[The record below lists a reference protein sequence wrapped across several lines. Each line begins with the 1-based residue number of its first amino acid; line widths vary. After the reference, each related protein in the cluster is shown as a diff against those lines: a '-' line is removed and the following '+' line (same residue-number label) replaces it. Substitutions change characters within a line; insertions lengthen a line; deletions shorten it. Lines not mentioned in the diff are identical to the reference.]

1 MSLAQDQN
9 HRARGRIKKGGD
21 GLLITESR
29 LHTAAHLS
37 ISKFGRRERA
47 PPVRLLIL
55 ELLSPTLGVH
65 HCIYPLGLS
74 FLPTYMYSVSQW
86 LDACFCLYCSSSG
99 NKIYSVVW
107 SCLLICSYQIT
118 RTVGNSSSRK
128 TSLCSINFIS
138 LCFHICRGSAVFPR
152 GKNWLRI
159 YLVFRAESSDDH
171 P

>member
-1 MSLAQDQN
+1 MSLAQEQN
-9 HRARGRIKKGGD
+9 HRGERKNKKGGGRHRD
-21 GLLITESR
+21 GLLIAESR

-47 PPVRLLIL
+47 PPVRPLIL
-55 ELLSPTLGVH
+55 ELLSPALGVH
-65 HCIYPLGLS
+65 HRIYPLVLS
-74 FLPTYMYSVSQW
+74 FLPTYSVSQW

-128 TSLCSINFIS
+128 TSLCSINFVS
-138 LCFHICRGSAVFPR
+138 LCFHICRGSVVFPR
-152 GKNWLRI
+152 GKN
-159 YLVFRAESSDDH
+159 
-171 P
+171 